1 MCGAAAYGT
10 GQHGRLARVRREG
23 GGSGPISDAGIEHL
37 KGLTALQRL
46 DLSGTGVTDSGLLSV
61 KGLGNLQRL
70 NLARTQIT
78 DSGLR
83 HLRALSNLR
92 ELDLTETK
100 MRPGAVRQLQ
110 AALPNCQILGSDDG

>member
-1 MCGAAAYGT
+1 MCI
-10 GQHGRLARVRREG
+10 RDR
-23 GGSGPISDAGIEHL
+23 
-37 KGLTALQRL
+37 
-46 DLSGTGVTDSGLLSV
+46 
-61 KGLGNLQRL
+61 GNLQRL
-70 NLARTQIT
+70 NLAHTQIT